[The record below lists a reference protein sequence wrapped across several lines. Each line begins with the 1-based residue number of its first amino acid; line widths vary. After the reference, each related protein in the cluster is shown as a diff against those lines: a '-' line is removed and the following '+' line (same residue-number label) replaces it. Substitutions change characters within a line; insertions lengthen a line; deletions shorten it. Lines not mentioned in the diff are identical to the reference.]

1 MDIGIQLKLFGRKF
15 VRADS
20 FIFFSR
26 NKIFRTF
33 FDRNL
38 CQNYQHTI
46 TILEIKKIYPVTW
59 NLSQWQCYSNDIQS
73 IFPTYIFTGELI
85 QKHPRCATEIK
96 TTLTFY
102 REPKTF
108 SESEKTL
115 QVTSNLQSWCQS
127 GWKNIS
133 SRHEMILLYL
143 IFTAVTILKTDT
155 TGYIVSQTVIR
166 FCSLL
171 DNITSCKI
179 NKNNENDTK
188 NSFCSLI
195 FLWEMH
201 FYKSWLKWK

>member
-1 MDIGIQLKLFGRKF
+1 MLQDHFWSRIIMDIGIQLKLFGRKF

-26 NKIFRTF
+26 NKFFRTF

-46 TILEIKKIYPVTW
+46 KILEIKKIYPVTW

-85 QKHPRCATEIK
+85 QKHPRCAAEIK

-115 QVTSNLQSWCQS
+115 QVTSNLRSWCQS

-133 SRHEMILLYL
+133 SRHEMILLLSDIYCCNNSENWYHRL
-143 IFTAVTILKTDT
+143 HSFTDCHT
-155 TGYIVSQTVIR
+155 
-166 FCSLL
+166 
-171 DNITSCKI
+171 
-179 NKNNENDTK
+179 
-188 NSFCSLI
+188 
-195 FLWEMH
+195 FL
-201 FYKSWLKWK
+201 FSVR

>member
-1 MDIGIQLKLFGRKF
+1 MDIGIQLIISYKSTFWKEVCKGRLFY
-15 VRADS
+15 
-20 FIFFSR
+20 FFSR
-26 NKIFRTF
+26 NKFFRTF

-46 TILEIKKIYPVTW
+46 KILEIKKIYPVTW

-115 QVTSNLQSWCQS
+115 QVTSNLRSWCQS

-133 SRHEMILLYL
+133 SRHEMILLLSDIYCCNNSENRYHWL
-143 IFTAVTILKTDT
+143 HSFTDCHT
-155 TGYIVSQTVIR
+155 
-166 FCSLL
+166 
-171 DNITSCKI
+171 
-179 NKNNENDTK
+179 
-188 NSFCSLI
+188 
-195 FLWEMH
+195 FL
-201 FYKSWLKWK
+201 FSVR